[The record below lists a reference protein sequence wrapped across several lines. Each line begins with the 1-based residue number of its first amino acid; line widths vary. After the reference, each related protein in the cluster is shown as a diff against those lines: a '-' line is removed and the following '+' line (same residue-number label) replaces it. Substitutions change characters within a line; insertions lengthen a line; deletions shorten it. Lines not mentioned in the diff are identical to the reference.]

1 MIPSLTDSDDTVCDD
16 ADELNQLC
24 EMFCTPPPHLQHATA
39 HHNTISRASPPRWS
53 LTADDFANVADK
65 RSWPPREQQD
75 DAENQSPEMKTLLPS
90 ESNWQPDW
98 ALDGLG
104 DGLDRGWP
112 SMDARVAID
121 GQACFTDRTR
131 VQAQRLTGPAGPII
145 ATGMVDDGNSS
156 SDAAADSTDEPVQT
170 GILVACKSPDPQ
182 TGTSFSQRALHVI
195 TKCQDVL
202 ERNASGEHDVLLRE
216 IDEVR
221 ASNIQACP
229 HTAPTR
235 RLGTCSPHSPLVCAA
250 EEALLWA
257 GAAPC
262 ARPASALRPNQRLQA
277 GAQAMVQ

>member
-24 EMFCTPPPHLQHATA
+24 EMFY
-39 HHNTISRASPPRWS
+39 
-53 LTADDFANVADK
+53 K

-75 DAENQSPEMKTLLPS
+75 DAENPSPEMKTLLPS
-90 ESNWQPDW
+90 EPNWQPDW

-156 SDAAADSTDEPVQT
+156 TDAADSADEPVQT

-216 IDEVR
+216 IDELKKRFCGPVLLR
-221 ASNIQACP
+221 AHARHRRFALTNDSKRVLKQWFNDHLEHPYPTQREKEVLARSASLSVKQINDWFTNYRKRHWEADLIDAQYPEYGSN
-229 HTAPTR
+229 
-235 RLGTCSPHSPLVCAA
+235 
-250 EEALLWA
+250 
-257 GAAPC
+257 
-262 ARPASALRPNQRLQA
+262 
-277 GAQAMVQ
+277 